1 LKALLHLHGQ
11 GKYSVLTPEEATI
24 MSGTLDFSQKTAQQ
38 IMTPINKVFMLNVLI
53 SVMSTFTKFHC
64 LSFLISQIDQRLDSN
79 LMREIVE
86 SGHSRL
92 PVYEGCCNNIV
103 AILLV
108 KDLLLLNIKV
118 FGLHLLLFARTTHSY
133 SSFWC

>member
-1 LKALLHLHGQ
+1 MTYLQ
-11 GKYSVLTPEEATI
+11 FFYF
-24 MSGTLDFSQKTAQQ
+24 FSFK
-38 IMTPINKVFMLNVLI
+38 L
-53 SVMSTFTKFHC
+53 
-64 LSFLISQIDQRLDSN
+64 SQIDQRLDSN

-92 PVYEGCCNNIV
+92 PVYEGYCNNIV

-118 FGLHLLLFARTTHSY
+118 FVLHLSSLIAWCLFASTHSTL
-133 SSFWC
+133 

>member
-53 SVMSTFTKFHC
+53 SVMS
-64 LSFLISQIDQRLDSN
+64 
-79 LMREIVE
+79 
-86 SGHSRL
+86 
-92 PVYEGCCNNIV
+92 
-103 AILLV
+103 
-108 KDLLLLNIKV
+108 
-118 FGLHLLLFARTTHSY
+118 
-133 SSFWC
+133 